1 MQVMA
6 KLAVKLEW
14 IRLIWY
20 KARALTECPQKALG
34 QKGKLN
40 LIKTHIYQHCVSGC
54 STYLIGGI
62 DTMGIWRPNPE
73 RKLKWQMF
81 LCVTC

>member
-20 KARALTECPQKALG
+20 KARALTECPQKHLV
-34 QKGKLN
+34 KRVN
-40 LIKTHIYQHCVSGC
+40 
-54 STYLIGGI
+54 
-62 DTMGIWRPNPE
+62 
-73 RKLKWQMF
+73 
-81 LCVTC
+81 